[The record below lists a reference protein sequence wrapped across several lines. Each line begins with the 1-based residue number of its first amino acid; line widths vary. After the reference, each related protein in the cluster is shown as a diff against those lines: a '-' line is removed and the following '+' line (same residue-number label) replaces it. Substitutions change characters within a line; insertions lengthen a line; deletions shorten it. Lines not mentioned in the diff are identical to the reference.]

1 MADCALETVEEMGWG
16 DNQLLPVEGP
26 ASAAAAPSA
35 ARFKGHGAEGAKSK
49 GGDLD
54 HLDAATPLATPW
66 LASSPLASA
75 ARGLGKV
82 CWSETSFSPRE
93 VGIAILTRTPTP
105 NPSPTL
111 PSHLHPHHHVS
122 PSPSPSPPPLIFTR
136 TPPSSSPLNLHPH
149 QAEIAIL
156 ATAYAYR
163 AGSEW
168 TVHVVE
174 ARKAGLIDEHIA
186 AIARGCAP
194 AFAPGSKERAI
205 YCNPKPKPKPK
216 PKPNPN
222 QERAIYAVATDL
234 LEHKRVSSANYA
246 AGVASLGETGMV
258 EIVSIVGYYG
268 YVALTLNT
276 FEIEDPHA
284 PDVCVGEGGRSCAKS
299 PWEADAALVG

>member
-1 MADCALETVEEMGWG
+1 MAG
-16 DNQLLPVEGP
+16 LL
-26 ASAAAAPSA
+26 A
-35 ARFKGHGAEGAKSK
+35 ARQRGAWTGQGLLVGDLVLTSR
-49 GGDLD
+49 GGDCD
-54 HLDAATPLATPW
+54 PNSH
-66 LASSPLASA
+66 
-75 ARGLGKV
+75 
-82 CWSETSFSPRE
+82 
-93 VGIAILTRTPTP
+93 P
-105 NPSPTL
+105 NPQPQPH
-111 PSHLHPHHHVS
+111 PSLS
-122 PSPSPSPPPLIFTR
+122 PSPAPPRLTFTLTLTTHHSPLNPH
-136 TPPSSSPLNLHPH
+136 PPSSSPLNLHPH

-205 YCNPKPKPKPK
+205 Y
-216 PKPNPN
+216 
-222 QERAIYAVATDL
+222 AVANDL

-258 EIVSIVGYYG
+258 ELVSIVGYYG

-299 PWEADAALVG
+299 PWEADAALLG

>member
-35 ARFKGHGAEGAKSK
+35 ARFKGHEAEGAEAGAKSK

-105 NPSPTL
+105 NPNPNL
-111 PSHLHPHHHVS
+111 PSHLHPHHH
-122 PSPSPSPPPLIFTR
+122 PSPSSLTLTTHHSPLNPH
-136 TPPSSSPLNLHPH
+136 PPSSSPLNLHPY

-205 YCNPKPKPKPK
+205 YC
-216 PKPNPN
+216 
-222 QERAIYAVATDL
+222 
-234 LEHKRVSSANYA
+234 
-246 AGVASLGETGMV
+246 
-258 EIVSIVGYYG
+258 
-268 YVALTLNT
+268 
-276 FEIEDPHA
+276 
-284 PDVCVGEGGRSCAKS
+284 
-299 PWEADAALVG
+299 